1 MRGLLYK
8 NFLLY
13 RIEIIVLGC
22 FQAIVSALVIFM
34 TAADLY
40 NPEERMGFSMGLYF
54 LVFLFSGL
62 IEQQMFIPDEKRTV
76 SNFIISAPG
85 GARGHVQSKYYTIL
99 IIDLLILACCFMTD
113 AAACAISGTTDYS
126 IGALCM
132 IFFCMDLIF
141 SAFSTPFYI
150 RFGSVLGNGVKYG
163 ALGVVMLIAGIY
175 ALFGDISF
183 LFGDHPLAAI
193 AEFLSSGNALLILS
207 LIPAVSVLFFY
218 ASYRLSLV
226 MYRKGAENYEQ

>member
-13 RIEIIVLGC
+13 RIGIVVIGC
-22 FQAIVSALVIFM
+22 FQAVVSAMILCM
-34 TAADLY
+34 TATDLY
-40 NPEERMGFSMGLYF
+40 RPEERTGFSMGLYF

-62 IEQQMFIPDEKRTV
+62 LEQQMFTPDEKRTV
-76 SNFIISAPG
+76 SSFIISAPG
-85 GARGHVQSKYYTIL
+85 GARGHIQSKYYTIL
-99 IIDLLILACCFMTD
+99 IINLLILNCCFMTD
-113 AAACAISGTTDYS
+113 ALVCAISGTTIYS

-132 IFFCMDLIF
+132 LFFCVNLLF
-141 SAFSTPFYI
+141 SAFSIPFYI
-150 RFGSVLGNGVKYG
+150 RFGSALGNGVKYG
-163 ALGVVMLIAGIY
+163 TLGVVMLIIGVY

-183 LFGDHPLAAI
+183 LFGNDPLAAI

-207 LIPAVSVLFFY
+207 LIPAVSVLLY
-218 ASYRLSLV
+218 YVSYRLSLV

>member
-13 RIEIIVLGC
+13 RTGIIFIGC
-22 FQAIVSALVIFM
+22 FQAVASAMILIM
-34 TAADLY
+34 TAANFYTD
-40 NPEERMGFSMGLYF
+40 EERTGFSLELYF
-54 LVFLFSGL
+54 LVFLLSSL
-62 IEQQMFIPDEKRTV
+62 IEQQMFTPDEKRTV
-76 SNFIISAPG
+76 SSFIISAPG
-85 GARGHVQSKYYTIL
+85 GARGHIQSKYYTIL
-99 IIDLLILACCFMTD
+99 IINLLILNCCFMTD
-113 AAACAISGTTDYS
+113 AAACAISGTTVYS

-132 IFFCMDLIF
+132 LFFCINLFF

-150 RFGSVLGNGVKYG
+150 RFGSLLGNGIKYG
-163 ALGVVMLIAGIY
+163 TLGVVVLIIGVY

-183 LFGDHPLAAI
+183 LFGNDPLAAI

-207 LIPAVSVLFFY
+207 LIPAVSVLLY
-218 ASYRLSLV
+218 YVSYRLSLV